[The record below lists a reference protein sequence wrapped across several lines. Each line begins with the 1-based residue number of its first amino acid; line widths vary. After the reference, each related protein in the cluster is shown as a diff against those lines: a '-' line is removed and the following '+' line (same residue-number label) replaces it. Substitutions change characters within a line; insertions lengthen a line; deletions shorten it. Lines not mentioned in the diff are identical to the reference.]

1 MTIFKCPY
9 CAAEYELTTARL
21 SFQQRSYAKC
31 QVCHQTMYS
40 WSSRNVP
47 RFTLTK
53 SSESQRHIVP
63 TAATKKPRLRGYMI
77 SSAGRDAA
85 RRTAVIATRD
95 RRTVVLCCAGSH
107 AGAAIDHAQ
116 NPSQDDLSL

>member
-1 MTIFKCPY
+1 MLPDHKPHSEKMTMFKCPY

-21 SFQQRSYAKC
+21 SFQQRSYANC
-31 QVCHQTMYS
+31 QVCHHTMYS

-63 TAATKKPRLRGYMI
+63 TAATKKPRG
-77 SSAGRDAA
+77 AGLYDFIGWQG
-85 RRTAVIATRD
+85 RR
-95 RRTVVLCCAGSH
+95 
-107 AGAAIDHAQ
+107 
-116 NPSQDDLSL
+116 